1 LLVDSDEN
9 LCGDVQRHS
18 DQFRRELDKRHYFLP
33 VRGALDRLQ
42 NDIAARD
49 ERSDAAG
56 WRVGQNDDAL
66 LGNTAR
72 ST

>member
-1 LLVDSDEN
+1 VT
-9 LCGDVQRHS
+9 
-18 DQFRRELDKRHYFLP
+18 
-33 VRGALDRLQ
+33 ALDRLQ